1 MLTKNLNFAL
11 LLANIS
17 APVLFWRILFHSY
30 LHKYLILL
38 SSTPLLLMFSLSVVG
53 FVLCI
58 SQVFSTRSS
67 RFFRYMTIQRL
78 QNLPNVLFF
87 LFFTNCRQICIALI
101 IAFNINSVTSYSLR
115 RRLGLLFKLDGL
127 LGGSSAVSGV
137 SKDFDCLLS
146 SCGQST
152 LQILS

>member
-38 SSTPLLLMFSLSVVG
+38 SSTPLLLMFSLSLWLPLYCA
-53 FVLCI
+53 FPRC
-58 SQVFSTRSS
+58 S
-67 RFFRYMTIQRL
+67 RQDHQDFFRHVTIQRL
-78 QNLPNVLFF
+78 QNLPDVLFF
-87 LFFTNCRQICIALI
+87 LFFSNCRQICIALN
-101 IAFNINSVTSYSLR
+101 IAFNINSITSYSMR

-137 SKDFDCLLS
+137 LKDFDCLLS
-146 SCGQST
+146 SCG
-152 LQILS
+152 

>member
-1 MLTKNLNFAL
+1 MLTKNINFAL

-58 SQVFSTRSS
+58 STRSS

-78 QNLPNVLFF
+78 QNLPDVLFF

>member
-1 MLTKNLNFAL
+1 MLTKNINFAL

-58 SQVFSTRSS
+58 STRSS

-78 QNLPNVLFF
+78 QNLPDVLFF

-101 IAFNINSVTSYSLR
+101 IAFNINSVTPYSLR